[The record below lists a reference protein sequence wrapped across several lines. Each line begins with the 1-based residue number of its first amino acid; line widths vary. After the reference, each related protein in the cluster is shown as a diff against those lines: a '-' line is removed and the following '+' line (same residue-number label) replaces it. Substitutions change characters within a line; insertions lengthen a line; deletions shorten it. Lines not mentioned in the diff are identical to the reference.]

1 MVSTTQQAAPVVQI
15 ETDQTF
21 LTLRESRGRLLGF
34 FLISLLFATIGAAML
49 ASPRPGQPDA
59 TFGIMIV
66 VFFGL
71 GGLVFLRR
79 LIAARRATAILTN
92 EGVTCPAAYDG
103 VLPWSAVQSC
113 EYIDRGSARVLCVT
127 PYPDVADDMC
137 WKGFTRWALFLRG
150 KTAAR
155 FAIPLNST
163 PKDEARFVDAFIAQ
177 VNEAKA
183 DQPENSHLRQI
194 DASQAN
200 FAAQAQ
206 AHEAQSEDATTFPY
220 VTAGLTALLV
230 LIYFAELGANKGSSG
245 DAKTPS
251 IETLVQFGGVFRLA
265 VDQGEW
271 LRIFSAP
278 LLHASFEHLLL
289 NCIAL
294 WIVGVRFER
303 YVGSGWF
310 GAVFAGSAIA
320 GSLMSLAFN
329 PPNLVS
335 VGASG
340 GIVGLFAATA
350 LASRHF
356 PPGRMRALM
365 VTTAAQTLVPSLIP
379 LLTAPGGGKI
389 DYASHFGGA
398 LGGAALGAALLA
410 LWPQA
415 LIRPRYGKAAA
426 IGAALYALIGVGEVI
441 SNNDVPAQPTARPT
455 HVQSLPRPPQSNL
468 PHYTLPES
476 MTGRRAPLKH
486 AGPSAPTARKN

>member
-15 ETDQTF
+15 ETDQTL

-34 FLISLLFATIGAAML
+34 FLISLLFVAIGTAMF
-49 ASPRPGQPDA
+49 ASPRPGRPDT

-71 GGLVFLRR
+71 GCLVFLRR
-79 LIAARRATAILTN
+79 LIAAWRATAILTN

-103 VLPWSAVQSC
+103 VLPWSAVQSF
-113 EYIDRGSARVLCVT
+113 EYIDRGKARILCVT

-155 FAIPLNST
+155 FGIPLNSR
-163 PKDEARFVDAFIAQ
+163 PEDEARFVDAFIAR
-177 VNEAKA
+177 VDAAKA
-183 DQPENSHLRQI
+183 AHPVDSHLRRI
-194 DASQAN
+194 DACEAN

-206 AHEAQSEDATTFPY
+206 AHEAQSAATVTFPY

-230 LIYFAELGANKGSSG
+230 LIYFAELGATNGLSG

-310 GAVFAGSAIA
+310 AAVFAGSAIA

-356 PPGRMRALM
+356 PRGRMRTLM
-365 VTTAAQTLVPSLIP
+365 LKTAAQTLLPSLIP
-379 LLTAPGGGKI
+379 LATAPGGDKI

-441 SNNDVPAQPTARPT
+441 SNKAVPVQPAAKPA
-455 HVQSLPRPPQSNL
+455 HVHSLPRQPQSNL
-468 PHYTLPES
+468 PGLRSPN
-476 MTGRRAPLKH
+476 L
-486 AGPSAPTARKN
+486 